1 MLLFIHSLTL
11 NDFHYVFSLSR
22 SLALFLALFAHTVSS
37 IDLFKVNCIKAG
49 RHVDERAHSII
60 AETVLGIKVW
70 LFRHV
75 LHILLDLFIK
85 VELTRQGI

>member
-1 MLLFIHSLTL
+1 MFSHSFPLIA
-11 NDFHYVFSLSR
+11 FHVFFSLSR
-22 SLALFLALFAHTVSS
+22 SLFAHTVSS

-85 VELTRQGI
+85 VELTRQAK

>member
-1 MLLFIHSLTL
+1 
-11 NDFHYVFSLSR
+11 
-22 SLALFLALFAHTVSS
+22 
-37 IDLFKVNCIKAG
+37 LFKVNCIKAG

-85 VELTRQGI
+85 VELTRQAK